1 MRFATVIFTL
11 LTSSLLAL
19 AAPAE
24 NVQALNARSE
34 GFQPE
39 VANVRVERDIDDDD
53 DVDFVSA
60 ERTDNARPACP
71 PNSTCGMCN
80 GTSCRINGVNLA
92 PSKAA
97 AATENLA
104 GLLTE
109 VGAPFA
115 PGTGT
120 AIPED
125 EGLLTGPRFIGVD
138 LGIY

>member
-1 MRFATVIFTL
+1 MRFTTVIFTL

-39 VANVRVERDIDDDD
+39 VANVRVERDFDDD

-80 GTSCRINGVNLA
+80 GTSCRINGVNLSCGRGKCTVQSGGGDGTPCWA
-92 PSKAA
+92 L
-97 AATENLA
+97 N
-104 GLLTE
+104 GGGGI
-109 VGAPFA
+109 VC
-115 PGTGT
+115 PGRGNGN
-120 AIPED
+120 P
-125 EGLLTGPRFIGVD
+125 
-138 LGIY
+138 

>member
-1 MRFATVIFTL
+1 MHFATVIFTL

-53 DVDFVSA
+53 DDVDFVSA

-71 PNSTCGMCN
+71 PNSSCG
-80 GTSCRINGVNLA
+80 V
-92 PSKAA
+92 
-97 AATENLA
+97 
-104 GLLTE
+104 
-109 VGAPFA
+109 
-115 PGTGT
+115 
-120 AIPED
+120 
-125 EGLLTGPRFIGVD
+125 
-138 LGIY
+138 